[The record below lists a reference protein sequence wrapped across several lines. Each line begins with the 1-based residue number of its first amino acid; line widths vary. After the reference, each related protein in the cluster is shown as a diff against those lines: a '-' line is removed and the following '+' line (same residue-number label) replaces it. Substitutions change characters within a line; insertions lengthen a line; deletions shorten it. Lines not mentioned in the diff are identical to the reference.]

1 MHHLFV
7 LACYLLLLI
16 IPQSCHAQTLKS
28 LISLS
33 KDLENGSAKP
43 TGNVNIIESSNNNN
57 NDSSNVTTTL
67 CYLPFLFAFS
77 RHDATTPHNAQ
88 GGYEGFAALSL
99 AMEHLNT
106 GNGEIVSELDG
117 INERCPLKFYTD
129 SFDTMIRASTAL
141 NHIID
146 LTDRHDEKQQQQHQ
160 HRQQQELVPCAILG
174 SGGSSLS
181 MSTSTISSSRGVPQI
196 SSLATSVA
204 LDDNKQFSLFDN
216 KQFPLFGR
224 TIPSDEGTA
233 VSVVVKLK
241 KWNVRYVAVLHIN
254 DAYGNAFADG
264 IRYAANQLDD
274 DDGRKL
280 TVVNVNIDSGAD
292 DAAIRNAIQQL
303 KATQYTYF
311 FGVLTFSVLDRVMIE
326 AYHQQIA
333 GTGLHTWLFSDS
345 LGSAV
350 TRRGFARGTPLERAF
365 RGSGKL
371 TATGGMPGFDD
382 GTGDHRY
389 DRLALAMRK
398 LREDERDLEFLEAH
412 LPREDVEGKY
422 VNHSQ
427 VTREEEYLS
436 KPRFVAP
443 FLYDAA
449 VGLGLA
455 ACQLA
460 STSSSFDDATTANS
474 FTGEEL
480 YQAYVNT
487 TFRGASGLVDLDRI
501 TGTRKP
507 QSAFF
512 SLTNF
517 VIDEDDIDDA
527 SQVGDQQLP
536 QVRFK
541 GVETSIL
548 NSGTWTVIKPYT
560 FNDGTH
566 TIPLD
571 LPVVI
576 EHAYG
581 IGTGL
586 KVVGMI
592 LSFVVI
598 GLAFI
603 VGVWTY
609 RNRDQHVVRASQPI
623 FLYIIDAGTLL
634 MGASIIPLSFPPGD
648 VACLAFPWLLTI
660 GFTLVFS
667 AL

>member
-1 MHHLFV
+1 MYHL
-7 LACYLLLLI
+7 LILLCYLLLLA

-33 KDLENGSAKP
+33 QDLENDSVNP
-43 TGNVNIIESSNNNN
+43 SGNINIIESSGNNGS
-57 NDSSNVTTTL
+57 DVTTKL

-77 RHDATTPHNAQ
+77 RRDATTPHNAQ

-129 SFDTMIRASTAL
+129 SFDTMIQQSTAL
-141 NHIID
+141 NHIIA
-146 LTDRHDEKQQQQHQ
+146 LTDPHDEKQLEEKEQQQ
-160 HRQQQELVPCAILG
+160 QQQLVPCAILG

-181 MSTSTISSSRGVPQI
+181 ISTSTISSSRGFPQI
-196 SSLATSVA
+196 SSLATSIA
-204 LDDNKQFSLFDN
+204 LDNK
-216 KQFPLFGR
+216 KQHSLFGR

-241 KWNVRYVAVLHIN
+241 EWKVRYVAVLHIN

-264 IRYAANQLDD
+264 IRHAANQLDYG
-274 DDGRKL
+274 DGHKL

-292 DAAIRNAIQQL
+292 DAAIQNAIQQL

-350 TRRGFARGTPLERAF
+350 TRRGFTRGTPLERAF

-371 TATGGMPGFDD
+371 SATGGMPAMNGIMDY
-382 GTGDHRY
+382 GPY

-427 VTREEEYLS
+427 VTRGEGYLL
-436 KPRFVAP
+436 KPGFVAP

-455 ACQLA
+455 ACELA
-460 STSSSFDDATTANS
+460 LTSMTDNY

-487 TFRGASGLVDLDRI
+487 TFRGASGLMDLDRI

-507 QSAFF
+507 LSAFF

-517 VIDEDDIDDA
+517 VVDEDATDDDA
-527 SQVGDQQLP
+527 SQVGEQLLP

-541 GVETSIL
+541 GVTTDIL
-548 NSGTWTVIKPYT
+548 HSGTWAVVEPYT

-566 TIPLD
+566 AIPLD
-571 LPVVI
+571 IPVVI
-576 EHAYG
+576 KHASS
-581 IGTGL
+581 IGTGFT
-586 KVVGMI
+586 VIGMI
-592 LSFVVI
+592 LCCVVI
-598 GLAFI
+598 GLAFF

-609 RNRDQHVVRASQPI
+609 RNRDHHVVRASQPI
-623 FLYIIDAGTLL
+623 FLYIIAAGTLL
-634 MGASIIPLSFPPGD
+634 MGASIIPLSFPPGG
-648 VACLAFPWLLTI
+648 VACMSFPWLLAI